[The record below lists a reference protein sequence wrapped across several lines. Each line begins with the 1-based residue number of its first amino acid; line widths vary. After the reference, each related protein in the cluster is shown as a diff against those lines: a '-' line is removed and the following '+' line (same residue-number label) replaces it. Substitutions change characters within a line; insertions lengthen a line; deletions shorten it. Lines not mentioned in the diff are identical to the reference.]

1 MKPLLKPRVCC
12 LLAHTLLSA
21 LPLCEVGAARAARW
35 RTLLFHV
42 RIGPQKLNQYEFR
55 LAPADERVWN
65 CHVYNEETQGKPIR
79 GTATKPTRLDHE
91 FTDLATFSGFAMA
104 RAETLTTGASFWTI
118 SISFA
123 VSLVSPGAGI
133 IVCGSGHTHTH
144 IVFL

>member
-55 LAPADERVWN
+55 LAPADERV
-65 CHVYNEETQGKPIR
+65 CFITAGPI
-79 GTATKPTRLDHE
+79 TKL
-91 FTDLATFSGFAMA
+91 FAWGRRRVEDMCYERR
-104 RAETLTTGASFWTI
+104 RAVAC
-118 SISFA
+118 
-123 VSLVSPGAGI
+123 VD
-133 IVCGSGHTHTH
+133 
-144 IVFL
+144 